1 MPTTEESM
9 IIKGRHMQTCRLD
22 SNQNVRDLVV
32 RMHVLIGS
40 HLTLTGER
48 PEVFTFFPLRGRKE
62 HEARFQDMERIL
74 CRLPKE
80 KHTLTQS

>member
-48 PEVFTFFPLRGRKE
+48 PEVFTFFSPLEGGRNMKPDFKIWRGYFAGYQKRNI
-62 HEARFQDMERIL
+62 H
-74 CRLPKE
+74 
-80 KHTLTQS
+80 